1 MKLAEALLLR
11 ADLQKKIVSLRLR
24 LTRAALVQQGERPVE
39 DPANLLTK
47 LEGALKEFETVLFKI
62 NQANLEQRLADGRS
76 VTAGLARRDA
86 LVAHH
91 GAVAALIAAATKA
104 PERYSTREIP
114 WVVTVDVA
122 QLQVKLEDLGRQL
135 LELNAAIQAANW
147 RIEIEW

>member
-1 MKLAEALLLR
+1 M
-11 ADLQKKIVSLRLR
+11 
-24 LTRAALVQQGERPVE
+24 E
-39 DPANLLTK
+39 DPADLLAK
-47 LEGALKEFETVLFKI
+47 LERALKEFETVLFRI

-76 VTAGLARRDA
+76 VTAGLAQRDA

-91 GAVAALIAAATKA
+91 GALAALIEAATKA

-114 WVVTVDVA
+114 WVATVDVA

-135 LELNAAIQAANW
+135 RELNAAIQAANW